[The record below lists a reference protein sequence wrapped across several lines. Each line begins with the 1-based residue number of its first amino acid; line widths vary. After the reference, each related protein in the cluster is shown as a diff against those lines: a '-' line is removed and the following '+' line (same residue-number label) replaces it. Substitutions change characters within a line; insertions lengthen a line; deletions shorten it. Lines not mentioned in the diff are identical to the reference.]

1 MSLRVRYFLLIGIL
15 HVLLAVAFYWILSDY
30 SKWYFIGSEFVLL
43 ITLALSIGLF
53 RKLIRPIELMKTG
66 TNALVNKDFTVK
78 YVETG
83 AKEMDQLISV
93 YNQMIDTLRVEQT
106 KTQEQSY
113 FLEKLIQASPIGIV
127 ILDFDGKISDINPT
141 AAKILELKLT
151 SKGTVLDKQKH
162 PLISQII
169 DLEYGQSKLL
179 TQNGFEKYRCQV
191 DRVIHKGFPRKF
203 IIIADLTAEILESE
217 KEAYGRVIRMMAHEV
232 NNSMGAINS
241 ILNTVAEY
249 GFDHEN
255 ADPELKESL
264 LLAADRNK
272 SLAKFI
278 DNFAD
283 IIRLPQ
289 PRKSNHELN
298 KLILNASKPW
308 EASAKDQNISF
319 DYQLHN
325 NEIPSVIDASQ
336 IERVIT
342 NALKNAIESIGN
354 NGKIIIVSHSNPVGF
369 SIIDDGPGLTK
380 SAKEKMFT
388 PFYSTKTSGQGIGL
402 MLCREIIDNHGGK
415 LELSTDN
422 EDGLTRFE
430 VLF

>member
-15 HVLLAVAFYWILSDY
+15 HMLLAVAFYWILSDY

-43 ITLALSIGLF
+43 ITLALSVSLF
-53 RKLIRPIELMKTG
+53 RNLIRPIELMKTG

-83 AKEMDQLISV
+83 ATEMDQLIGV

-106 KTQEQSY
+106 KTVEQSY
-113 FLEKLIQASPIGIV
+113 FLEKLIQASPIGII

-141 AAKILELKLT
+141 AAKVLEIELKA
-151 SKGTVLDKQKH
+151 KGTMLAKQAH

-179 TQNGFEKYRCQV
+179 TQNGYEKYRCQV

-203 IIIADLTAEILESE
+203 IIIADLTTEILESE

-241 ILNTVAEY
+241 ILHTVAEY
-249 GFDHEN
+249 GFEHDE
-255 ADPELKESL
+255 ADPELKDSL

-298 KLILNASKPW
+298 MLILNASKPW
-308 EASAKDQNISF
+308 EASAKHQNINF
-319 DYQLHN
+319 EYQLHVSD
-325 NEIPSVIDASQ
+325 IVIEMDAAQ
-336 IERVIT
+336 IERVLS
-342 NALKNAIESIGN
+342 NALKNSIESIGKD
-354 NGKIIIVSHSNPVGF
+354 GVVIIKSHTKPLGF
-369 SIIDDGPGLTK
+369 TIMDNGPGLTK
-380 SAKEKMFT
+380 SAKDKMFT

-402 MLCREIIDNHGGK
+402 MLCREIIDNHGGR
-415 LELSTDN
+415 LELSTNKD
-422 EDGLTRFE
+422 DGLTRFV